1 MSIEA
6 GFMVPHPP
14 LIIPDVGKGEERGIQ
29 RTIDAYKEIAGK
41 IAHIAPEL
49 IIVTSPH
56 ATMYGDYFHIS
67 PGTKAHGSFANF
79 RAPQVRIDVEYDV
92 PFRNALRTNIEKS
105 DVRAGTDG
113 ERDPALDHGTMIPL
127 YFINEFYTDYRI
139 IRIGLSGMPLM
150 ENYKLGRLIAKTV
163 EETGR
168 KAVFVASGDLSHKL
182 LAEGPYGFSS
192 DGPKYDERI
201 MKDMGNG
208 DFKNLLSYDDRFLR
222 SAAECGHGS
231 FTIMAGAFDGIDV
244 DAKILSHEGPF
255 GVGYGICSFYPKG
268 KATGRDFLD
277 IYEEATRKERE
288 KLMTKEDEYI
298 KLARNSLETFVTTH
312 GHMPLPHSLPE
323 NMYQERAGAFVS
335 LHINGQL
342 RGCIGT
348 IAPVQE
354 NLAMEIIENAVS
366 AGTKDPRFPPVK
378 ESELPF
384 IEISVDVLSPA
395 EDIAS
400 MDELDVKEYG
410 VIVTKGYK
418 RGLLLPNLDGVDTIE
433 EQVAIAKKKA
443 GIPESDNDV
452 KLQRFRVVRHEAG

>member
-1 MSIEA
+1 MAIEA

-14 LIIPDVGKGEERGIQ
+14 LIIPDVGRGNERGIQ
-29 RTIDAYKEIAGK
+29 KTIDAYDEVSREIAD
-41 IAHIAPEL
+41 IAPEL

-56 ATMYGDYFHIS
+56 TTMYGDYFHIS
-67 PGTKAHGSFANF
+67 PGMSAKGSFANF
-79 RAPQVRIDVEYDV
+79 RAPQVCIDVEYDV
-92 PFRNALRTNIEKS
+92 QFRDALCANIAKS

-113 ERDPALDHGTMIPL
+113 EREPALDHGTMIPL
-127 YFINEFYTDYRI
+127 YFVNKYYRDYKI

-150 ENYKLGRLIAKTV
+150 ENYRLGQLIAQTV
-163 EETGR
+163 DETER
-168 KAVFVASGDLSHKL
+168 RAVFIASGDLSHKL
-182 LAEGPYGFSS
+182 LASGPYGFSE

-231 FTIMAGAFDGIDV
+231 FTIMAGAFDGVKV
-244 DAKILSHEGPF
+244 DAKQLSHEGPF
-255 GVGYGICSFYPKG
+255 GVGYGICSFYPADKSDD
-268 KATGRDFLD
+268 RSFLD
-277 IYEEATRKERE
+277 IYEKSTEEERKVR
-288 KLMTKEDEYI
+288 MAKEDEYI
-298 KLARNSLETFVTTH
+298 ALARKSLETFIITR
-312 GHMPLPHSLPE
+312 GHMPLPFNLPE
-323 NMYQERAGAFVS
+323 EMYQERAGAFVS

-384 IEISVDVLSPA
+384 LEISVDVLSPA
-395 EDIAS
+395 EDIS
-400 MDELDVKEYG
+400 SPDELDVKEYG
-410 VIVTKGYK
+410 VIVNKGFK
-418 RGLLLPNLDGVDTIE
+418 RGLLLPNLEGVDTIE
-433 EQVAIAKKKA
+433 EQLSIAKQKA
-443 GIPESDNDV
+443 GISPADNDV
-452 KLQRFRVVRHEAG
+452 KLQRFRVVRHEVI